1 LRRRVDLPGKV
12 ALRHERD
19 LKKRGALRQMMMIGE
34 APRRFLLEA
43 VRSDACLLMN
53 S

>member
-19 LKKRGALRQMMMIGE
+19 FKKRGALRQMMIGE

-43 VRSDACLLMN
+43 IRSDACCL
-53 S
+53 